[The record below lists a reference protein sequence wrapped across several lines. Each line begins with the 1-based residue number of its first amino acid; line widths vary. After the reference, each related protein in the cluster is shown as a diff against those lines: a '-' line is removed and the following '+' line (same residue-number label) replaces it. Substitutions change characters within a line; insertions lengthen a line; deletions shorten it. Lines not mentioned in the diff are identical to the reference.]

1 METNDHLD
9 LNTKEKLW
17 NKKAAL
23 SRLAGNEALLSR
35 IVEMFLAQIDGKQEA
50 MNKAIAQGDIEAIR
64 FNSHAI
70 KGVSGDVGADLV
82 RAQAALIEQKA
93 KKGDISDAEKDNE
106 KLETLIGATIT
117 LMRSTAAQT

>member
-1 METNDHLD
+1 METNDILD
-9 LNTKEKLW
+9 ANTREKLW

-50 MNKAIAQGDIEAIR
+50 LNKSIVQGDIEAIR

-82 RAQAALIEQKA
+82 RAQAAFIEQKA
-93 KKGDISDAEKDNE
+93 KKGDISDVEKDNE
-106 KLETLIGATIT
+106 KLETLIDATIT
-117 LMRSTAAQT
+117 LMRSTSAQT